1 MSKFSKELEQVD
13 FDQMP
18 RGLRRRAMRSLE
30 KAALLDGEWFA
41 KNPYRRTYVRPAL
54 PHEFLDEFPGSGW
67 LAVVRL
73 VEPGHYL
80 KQFFR
85 PTKGSLPDLSSE
97 AGAAAMFE
105 AFAQDTDEELD
116 FDELKSWAEQKSVLW
131 SNTGGM
137 A

>member
-30 KAALLDGEWFA
+30 KAALRDREWFA

-73 VEPGHYL
+73 V
-80 KQFFR
+80 R
-85 PTKGSLPDLSSE
+85 TGSLPKTLLPTHE
-97 AGAAAMFE
+97 RIPPGP
-105 AFAQDTDEELD
+105 ELRSRRRRHVRG
-116 FDELKSWAEQKSVLW
+116 FCS
-131 SNTGGM
+131 GP
-137 A
+137 